1 MESKCLVKTVQ
12 YSAKMAN
19 KKDDYSSCSVSEYE
33 AECKKLKSCFE
44 RIIDDGCVK
53 LYFDIDYKGLVSG
66 EEQYEESATDEI
78 IRIAKKA
85 ITKQL
90 KVCSD
95 VEPVFCVKTACSENY
110 TSSKDG
116 LQYWAISIH
125 IIVVNFVATKKTQ
138 NAMISHWNEI
148 LDNTDYKDYLPHSK
162 KFFDES
168 IYDTNRKLRSA
179 FCTKP
184 AEQRFFNL
192 VEGSFA
198 DSIISVYNSDAI
210 APFKEPVSTA
220 NKVIEKV
227 ETDNVRFNIIKKFC
241 EHKLFNSHLDTH
253 IKWMSFGGMLI
264 SIFNE
269 KEALE
274 LWGLCSIT
282 DAKKTEYVSQ
292 FKYLQPFENP
302 DKVYNILCK
311 WAKESDKKLHDTI
324 MAESKQHGELLAT
337 NDDDASN
344 LIIEKLNGDLIYV
357 KGQYFLRV
365 NHVWKC
371 DDIDS
376 YILVFIQRA
385 NIRKPTKDDS
395 KPYSQNISEA
405 KHIRESLYAKI
416 KIATPSNIY
425 DKFHTTTKNRLCFL
439 DGVLD
444 FKTKKFVIWD
454 EIDFEYYSTV
464 QINRNFGDY
473 FKTPDHS
480 VMKTIDD
487 NIVKML
493 FGKNI
498 KGMQFLARAIAGN
511 CEDKNWASYLG
522 KRDCGKG
529 VLYDLLESSFGDYIK
544 TFQLGNIMCQR
555 NSKVDNSEISRKLY
569 WLLDYQF
576 SRLAISQEVPT
587 PEDKMKMNGE
597 MIKKLAGGGDN
608 HVARRNYDRVD
619 TTFKIDTTWF
629 ALGNDEIEVD
639 CEDVNEHR
647 LQFASV
653 TTFKTQTEIDKM
665 REEGA
670 SELLLASYRVKDDSV
685 KDRCKTDYWANAFVM
700 LIFNAWENKA
710 VDICIEKSDSTVSSL
725 RERLLEK
732 YTITCDNEDIMLVTS
747 ITDEFSTDNKKKI
760 NTELESFGIVKK
772 KHKKAGDFKD
782 KWCYYGLK
790 PIE

>member
-1 MESKCLVKTVQ
+1 MESKCLAKTLQ

-19 KKDDYSSCSVSEYE
+19 KKDDYSLCSVSEYE
-33 AECKKLKSCFE
+33 AICKKSKSCFE
-44 RIIDDGCVK
+44 RIVDDGFVK
-53 LYFDIDYKGLVSG
+53 LYFDIDYKKLVGDS
-66 EEQYEESATDEI
+66 EEYNEEASSEI
-78 IRIAKKA
+78 IRIAKEA

-95 VEPVFCVKTACSENY
+95 VEPRFCVKTACSDNY
-110 TSSKDG
+110 TSCKDNK
-116 LQYWAISIH
+116 QYWAVSIH
-125 IIVVNFVATKKTQ
+125 IIVVNFIATKKTQ
-138 NAMISHWNEI
+138 NAMISNWNKLMNE
-148 LDNTDYKDYLPHSK
+148 TDYKDYLLDLDK
-162 KFFDES
+162 LFDES

-179 FCTKP
+179 YCSKP
-184 AEQRFFNL
+184 KENRFMIL
-192 VEGSFA
+192 EEGSFA
-198 DSIISVYNSDAI
+198 DSVITVYEADAI
-210 APFKEPVSTA
+210 APFAEPEE
-220 NKVIEKV
+220 KVIEKKDIK
-227 ETDNVRFNIIKKFC
+227 TAGNIKFNIIKKCC
-241 EHKLFNSHLDTH
+241 ENKLFDSHLDTH

-264 SIFNE
+264 SIFND

-282 DAKKTEYVSQ
+282 DAKKSEYDSQ

-302 DKVYNILCK
+302 EKVFNILCK
-311 WAKESDKKLHDTI
+311 WAKEADKDLYKEIVSDTNQTD
-324 MAESKQHGELLAT
+324 ELLAT

-344 LIIEKLNGDLIYV
+344 IIIEKLNGDLIYV

-376 YILVFIQRA
+376 YILVFIQKA
-385 NIRKPTKDDS
+385 NIRKPGKDDS
-395 KPYSQNISEA
+395 KPYSQNISDA
-405 KHIRESLYAKI
+405 KHIRESLYAKD

-444 FKTKKFVIWD
+444 FKTKKFITWD

-464 QINRNFGDY
+464 QINRAFGDY
-473 FKTPDHS
+473 FKNPDHS
-480 VMKTIDD
+480 VMKTIDE
-487 NIVKML
+487 NIIKML
-493 FGKNI
+493 FGKNV

-529 VLYDLLESSFGDYIK
+529 VLYDLLESSFGDYVK
-544 TFQLGNIMCQR
+544 TFELKNIMCQR
-555 NSKVDNSEISRKLY
+555 NSKIDNSEISRKLY
-569 WLLDYQF
+569 WLIDYQF
-576 SRLAISQEVPT
+576 SRLAISQEVPSA
-587 PEDKMKMNGE
+587 EDKMKLNSE

-629 ALGNDEIEVD
+629 SLGNDEIEVD

-647 LQFASV
+647 LQFASA
-653 TTFKTQTEIDKM
+653 TSFKTQSQIDEM
-665 REEGA
+665 REAGA
-670 SELLLASYRVKDDSV
+670 SELLLASYKIKDDTVKD
-685 KDRCKTDYWANAFVM
+685 KCKTDYWANAFVM

-710 VDICIEKSDSTVSSL
+710 VDICIEKSDTSVSSL

-732 YTITCDNEDIMLVTS
+732 YTITGNAEDCLLVND
-747 ITDEFSTDNKKKI
+747 ITDEFSMDNKKKI
-760 NTELESFGIVKK
+760 NTELESFGVVKK
-772 KHKKAGDFKD
+772 KHQKAGDFKN
-782 KWCYYGLK
+782 KWCYYGIK
-790 PIE
+790 SIE